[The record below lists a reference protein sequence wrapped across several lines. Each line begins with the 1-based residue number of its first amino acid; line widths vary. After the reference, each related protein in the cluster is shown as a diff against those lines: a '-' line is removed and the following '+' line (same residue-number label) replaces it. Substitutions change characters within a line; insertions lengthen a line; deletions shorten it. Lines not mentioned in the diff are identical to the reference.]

1 MINRNMFFVAN
12 WKMFGRPSYYKILEK
27 INRYIVRHKKNKS
40 LNIVACVPNT
50 LITLYSNKLKK
61 TLIKVGAQNC
71 SEFQNDGPYTG
82 SVSGKM
88 IKDAGAEYVI
98 IGHSESREQADT
110 DKIIKNKIESAFK
123 AGLQIIFCFGE
134 TLSEK
139 NKKKTKQIIRNQ
151 IRKAITN
158 KKFLKKILFAYE
170 PVWSIGSNKIPKI
183 TELNYIIRDIK
194 KFVKYT
200 YKNNKKIKVLYGG
213 SVNSLNIEKLK
224 LINQIDGYLVGGASQ
239 SSKKFID
246 ILKNYYK

>member
-27 INRYIVRHKKNKS
+27 INRYVVRHKKNKS

-88 IKDAGAEYVI
+88 IKDAGAKYVI
-98 IGHSESREQADT
+98 IGHSESREQGDT

>member
-88 IKDAGAEYVI
+88 IKDAGAKYVI
-98 IGHSESREQADT
+98 IGHSESREQGDT

-139 NKKKTKQIIRNQ
+139 NKKKTKQIVRNQ

>member
-88 IKDAGAEYVI
+88 IKDAGAKYVI
-98 IGHSESREQADT
+98 IGHSESREQGDT

-151 IRKAITN
+151 KRKAITN

>member
-1 MINRNMFFVAN
+1 MTNRNMFFVAN
-12 WKMFGRPSYYKILEK
+12 WKMFGRPSYYKIFEK
-27 INRYIVRHKKNKS
+27 INRYIVRRKKNKG
-40 LNIVACVPNT
+40 LNIIACVPNT
-50 LITLYSNKLKK
+50 LLTLYSNKLKK
-61 TLIKVGAQNC
+61 TVIKIGAQNC

-88 IKDAGAEYVI
+88 IKDAGATYVI
-98 IGHSESREQADT
+98 IGHSENRKQGDT
-110 DKIIKNKIESAFK
+110 DKIIKNKIESAFN

-170 PVWSIGSNKIPKI
+170 PVWSIGTNKIPKI
-183 TELNYIIRDIK
+183 AELNYIIQDIK
-194 KFVKYT
+194 KFIKHKYR
-200 YKNNKKIKVLYGG
+200 NNKKIKILYGG

-224 LINQIDGYLVGGASQ
+224 FINQIDGYLVGGASQ

>member
-27 INRYIVRHKKNKS
+27 INRYIIKHKKNKS

-88 IKDAGAEYVI
+88 IKDAGAKYVI
-98 IGHSESREQADT
+98 IGHSESREQGDT

-224 LINQIDGYLVGGASQ
+224 LINQIDGYLVGGAS
-239 SSKKFID
+239 
-246 ILKNYYK
+246 

>member
-27 INRYIVRHKKNKS
+27 INRYIIKHKKNNN

-88 IKDAGAEYVI
+88 IKDAGAKYVI
-98 IGHSESREQADT
+98 IGHSESREQGDT

-139 NKKKTKQIIRNQ
+139 NKKKTKKIIRNQ
-151 IRKAITN
+151 IQKAITN

-224 LINQIDGYLVGGASQ
+224 FINQIDGYLVGGASQ

-246 ILKNYYK
+246 IIKNYYK

>member
-27 INRYIVRHKKNKS
+27 INRYIIKHKKNKS

-88 IKDAGAEYVI
+88 IKDAGAKYVI
-98 IGHSESREQADT
+98 IGHSESREQGDT

-139 NKKKTKQIIRNQ
+139 NKKKTKQIVRNQ

>member
-88 IKDAGAEYVI
+88 IKDAGAKYVI
-98 IGHSESREQADT
+98 IGHSESREQGDT

-151 IRKAITN
+151 IQKAITN

>member
-61 TLIKVGAQNC
+61 TLNKVGAQNF

-88 IKDAGAEYVI
+88 IKDAGAKYVI
-98 IGHSESREQADT
+98 IGHSESREQGDT

-151 IRKAITN
+151 IQKAITN

>member
-1 MINRNMFFVAN
+1 MFFVAN

-88 IKDAGAEYVI
+88 IKDAGAKYVI
-98 IGHSESREQADT
+98 IGHSESREQGDT

-151 IRKAITN
+151 IQKAITN

>member
-88 IKDAGAEYVI
+88 IKDAGAKYVI
-98 IGHSESREQADT
+98 IGHSESREQGDT

-139 NKKKTKQIIRNQ
+139 NKKKNE
-151 IRKAITN
+151 TN
-158 KKFLKKILFAYE
+158 Y
-170 PVWSIGSNKIPKI
+170 
-183 TELNYIIRDIK
+183 
-194 KFVKYT
+194 
-200 YKNNKKIKVLYGG
+200 
-213 SVNSLNIEKLK
+213 
-224 LINQIDGYLVGGASQ
+224 
-239 SSKKFID
+239 
-246 ILKNYYK
+246 

>member
-27 INRYIVRHKKNKS
+27 INRYIIKHKKNKS

-88 IKDAGAEYVI
+88 IKDAGAKYVI
-98 IGHSESREQADT
+98 IGHSESREQGDT

-151 IRKAITN
+151 IQKAITN

>member
-27 INRYIVRHKKNKS
+27 INRYIIKHKKNKS

-88 IKDAGAEYVI
+88 IKDAGAKYVI
-98 IGHSESREQADT
+98 IGHSESREQGDT

-158 KKFLKKILFAYE
+158 KKFLKKILFAYK

>member
-1 MINRNMFFVAN
+1 
-12 WKMFGRPSYYKILEK
+12 MFGRPSYYKILEK

-88 IKDAGAEYVI
+88 IKDAGAKYVI
-98 IGHSESREQADT
+98 IGHSESREQGDT

-151 IRKAITN
+151 IQKAITN

>member
-27 INRYIVRHKKNKS
+27 INRYIIKHKKNKS

-88 IKDAGAEYVI
+88 IKDAGAKYVI
-98 IGHSESREQADT
+98 IGHSESREQGDT

>member
-82 SVSGKM
+82 SVSGEM
-88 IKDAGAEYVI
+88 IKDAGAKYVI
-98 IGHSESREQADT
+98 IGHSESREQGDT

-151 IRKAITN
+151 IQKAITN

-194 KFVKYT
+194 KFVKHT

>member
-12 WKMFGRPSYYKILEK
+12 LKMFGRPSYYKILEK

-88 IKDAGAEYVI
+88 IKDAGAKYVI
-98 IGHSESREQADT
+98 IGHSESREQGDT

-151 IRKAITN
+151 IQKAITN

>member
-88 IKDAGAEYVI
+88 IKDAGAKYVI
-98 IGHSESREQADT
+98 IGHSESREQGDT

-158 KKFLKKILFAYE
+158 KKFLKKILFSYE

>member
-1 MINRNMFFVAN
+1 MFFVAN

-27 INRYIVRHKKNKS
+27 INRYIIKHKKNKS

-88 IKDAGAEYVI
+88 IKDAGAKYVI
-98 IGHSESREQADT
+98 IGHSESREQGDT

>member
-27 INRYIVRHKKNKS
+27 INRYVVRHKKNKS

-88 IKDAGAEYVI
+88 IKDAGAKYVI
-98 IGHSESREQADT
+98 IGHSESREQGDT

-151 IRKAITN
+151 IQKAITN

>member
-88 IKDAGAEYVI
+88 IKDAGAKYVI
-98 IGHSESREQADT
+98 IGHSESREQGDT